1 MRPGRLWGIPVRVA
15 FARMLRFRSR
25 AERGLS
31 PPAFEAAQLDIWGS
45 DFPALAASFQ
55 LNLPASLP
63 SQAESSEADAAAFLM
78 GQLRANPQL
87 RRRFPRALSDGER
100 GPFARFI
107 QHNGTKELGLSEL
120 ALKKIR
126 GAFRR
131 PPGKRVRDIYLADP
145 ELQRLYPLGLLPMGQ
160 MHFLG
165 WLTTHGRR
173 DQRLTDE
180 EILWFLHESTEDPVN
195 GGCLTYLLQPNWQQR
210 FPLALTRQGWKEF
223 RHWIEASSGQ
233 LFAASLPR
241 RVPSILS
248 RPDQQS
254 LEYSV
259 HLARPAAA
267 RVEGVN
273 ILSHF
278 CNPSGI
284 QQAAVWTKEAL
295 ERVGL
300 RTSCRD
306 VPVPSPVLPRDRAQW
321 LGLEVFPF
329 TILTHAGSP
338 YFLSAYPRSGLF
350 RRENVYRIAY
360 WAWELER
367 VPDEWLEAA
376 ALVDEIWSP
385 TQFVVEAMRSRISRP
400 VFQMLPGVEVGP
412 IEAVSRASL
421 GIPEKDLVFLFMFDL
436 HSQLHRKNPLSTIR
450 ALQKAF
456 RRDDAATLVIKATG
470 GDVHVAD
477 MAALRQMCATEKVI
491 LVEEQMSRARAYG
504 MIALCDCF
512 ISLHRSEGFGLGLA
526 EAMLMG
532 KPVIGTGYSGN
543 LDFMS
548 RENSMLV
555 DYQLVQIEED
565 RPIYTRGNFWA
576 EPSIDHAAFY
586 LRYVYENRQE
596 VAARAAQVQP
606 ALREKLSL
614 QSAGRRMADRL
625 SQIAAARGNNSLAKS
640 AVRP

>member
-1 MRPGRLWGIPVRVA
+1 
-15 FARMLRFRSR
+15 MLGFRSR
-25 AERGLS
+25 GERGFALA
-31 PPAFEAAQLDIWGS
+31 AFEAAPLDFWGL
-45 DFPALAASFQ
+45 DFPALAS
-55 LNLPASLP
+55 SLP
-63 SQAESSEADAAAFLM
+63 LELPSPLPENAEASEAAAAAFVVGL
-78 GQLRANPQL
+78 LRGNPQL
-87 RRRFPRALSDGER
+87 RRRFPRALSEGQR
-100 GPFARFI
+100 GGFAQWI
-107 QHNGTKELGLSEL
+107 QRNGSQEFGLSET
-120 ALKKIR
+120 ALKKTR

-131 PPGKRVRDIYLADP
+131 RPGKRVQDIYLHDP
-145 ELQRLYPLGLLPMGQ
+145 ELQRLYPIGLLPLGQ
-160 MHFLG
+160 LHFLG

-173 DQRLTDE
+173 DQQLSDA
-180 EILWFLHESTEDPVN
+180 EILWFLQESAENPA
-195 GGCLTYLLQPNWQQR
+195 GGLCLSYLLQPDWQQR
-210 FPLALTRQGWKEF
+210 FPLALTRAGWKEF
-223 RHWIEASSGQ
+223 RTWI
-233 LFAASLPR
+233 AASYGQGFAKILPR
-241 RVPSILS
+241 AVPAMLS
-248 RPDQQS
+248 ERDQQS
-254 LEYSV
+254 LEYST
-259 HLARPAAA
+259 HLATPAGF
-267 RVEGVN
+267 RIEGAN

-284 QQAAVWTKEAL
+284 QQAALWTREAL
-295 ERVGL
+295 ERAGL

-306 VPVPSPVLPRDRAQW
+306 VPVPSPTLSPDRAAW
-321 LGLEVFPF
+321 LGLELFPV

-338 YFLSAYPRSGLF
+338 YFLSAYQRSGLF

-367 VPDEWLEAA
+367 LPDEWIEAA

-385 TQFVVEAMRSRISRP
+385 TQFVVEAMRSRISLP
-400 VFQMLPGVEVGP
+400 VRQMLPGVEVGN
-412 IEAVSRASL
+412 IEPVSRESL
-421 GIPEKDLVFLFMFDL
+421 GIPEKDVVFLFMFDL
-436 HSQLHRKNPLSTIR
+436 HSQLHRKNPASTIR
-450 ALQKAF
+450 AFQKAF
-456 RRDDAATLVIKATG
+456 RRDDAVTLVIKATG
-470 GDVHVAD
+470 GDVHKQD
-477 MAALRQMCATEKVI
+477 MAVLRQMCATDKVI

-586 LRYVYENRQE
+586 LRYVYENRPE
-596 VAARAAQVQP
+596 VVARAEKVQP

-614 QSAGRRMADRL
+614 ESAGRRMAERL
-625 SQIAAARGNNSLAKS
+625 SQIAAGQGNNSLANS
-640 AVRP
+640 RARP